1 MGDVTFIVFSRA
13 GWSCG
18 NCVRAALIAA
28 DALLYSFH
36 NRRSGSCVYIL
47 NLMARASSKVQPVK
61 REIVSSVDITL
72 TLNVK
77 LELCSAAIRNLLL
90 RVTHL

>member
-1 MGDVTFIVFSRA
+1 
-13 GWSCG
+13 
-18 NCVRAALIAA
+18 
-28 DALLYSFH
+28 
-36 NRRSGSCVYIL
+36 VYIL
-47 NLMARASSKVQPVK
+47 NLMASSSKVQPVK

-90 RVTHL
+90 RVRHL